1 MSKALW
7 ISTYQSVSNP
17 DALAA
22 YGKLAGPALLAF
34 GGKFLAR
41 GMPSFVKEGG
51 RMQRTVVVEFESVEQ
66 AKAAYESAG
75 YQEALK
81 ALGTGSV
88 QREIRII
95 EGFVG

>member
-1 MSKALW
+1 
-7 ISTYQSVSNP
+7 
-17 DALAA
+17 
-22 YGKLAGPALLAF
+22 
-34 GGKFLAR
+34 
-41 GMPSFVKEGG
+41 
-51 RMQRTVVVEFESVEQ
+51 MQRTVVVEFESVEQ
-66 AKAAYESAG
+66 AKAAYESEG